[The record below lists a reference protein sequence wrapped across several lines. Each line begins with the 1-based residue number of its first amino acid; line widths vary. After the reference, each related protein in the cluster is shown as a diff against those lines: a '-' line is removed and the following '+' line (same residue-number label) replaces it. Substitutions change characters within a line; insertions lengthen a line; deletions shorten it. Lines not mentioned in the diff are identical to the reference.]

1 MEGEEAMI
9 AAGVG
14 SRRDV
19 SADEIE
25 EAVHLALRSFS
36 VAASSLEILATE
48 REKAGTAVYIEAARR
63 LGLTLIG
70 VPAIDLG
77 HAADRVLTHS
87 ARALEAKGVPSIAEA
102 AALCAA
108 GANARLLGARV
119 ATARATCAIA
129 IGDSA

>member
-1 MEGEEAMI
+1 MI

-25 EAVHLALRSFS
+25 HVVRLALVTFS
-36 VAASSLEILATE
+36 VSPSSVEVLATE
-48 REKAGTAVYIEAARR
+48 DGKAGTAAYVEAAQRLALPLVGVPSAR
-63 LGLTLIG
+63 LGE
-70 VPAIDLG
+70 V
-77 HAADRVLTHS
+77 ADRVLTRS
-87 ARALEAKGVPSIAEA
+87 AAALATKGVPSIAEA

-119 ATARATCAIA
+119 VTARATCAIA
-129 IGDSA
+129 IRDAS

>member
-14 SRRDV
+14 SRRNV

-25 EAVHLALRSFS
+25 AAVHLALRSFS

-48 REKAGTAVYIEAARR
+48 REKAGTAVYVEAARR

-70 VPAIDLG
+70 VSSGDLG
-77 HAADRVLTHS
+77 HAADRVLTRS
-87 ARALEAKGVPSIAEA
+87 ARVLEAKGVPSIAEA

-108 GANARLLGARV
+108 GAHARLLGARV

-129 IGDSA
+129 VGDTE